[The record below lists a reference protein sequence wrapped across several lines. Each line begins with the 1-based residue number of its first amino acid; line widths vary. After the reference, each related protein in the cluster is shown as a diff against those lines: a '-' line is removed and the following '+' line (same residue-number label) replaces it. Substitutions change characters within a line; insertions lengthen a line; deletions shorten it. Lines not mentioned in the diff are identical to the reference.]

1 MRSGSPA
8 VYLCGKSK
16 DRGMHKWTRSDA
28 GAKCVFCG
36 IELTGD
42 DAEDVFRGTRT
53 PIGELADRQWRR
65 SLAGKEEG
73 SDHAD

>member
-28 GAKCVFCG
+28 SAKCVFCG

-42 DAEDVFRGTRT
+42 DAEDVFRDAM
-53 PIGELADRQWRR
+53 LAER
-65 SLAGKEEG
+65 AAHKE
-73 SDHAD
+73 SR